1 MCDRDL
7 VLPTVISP
15 RILRQWHPKP
25 PEVELSNAVAAV
37 NQKKKTARKQ
47 VKHGDAVRTE
57 TLQTAKEC
65 NIRWAGGDRE
75 DSYSNKVKSS
85 TRVNVVRDSGPI
97 RVNVTGIKYT
107 CFYLARDCFAREKFA
122 DHWDD
127 MGGGG
132 SFRRQNRTLYVGRIK
147 ETGVGLETEEMYG
160 SIEKNAGQLRGTY
173 IVLINKLRA
182 TAATYKRATNR
193 PSSVNETRQRWT
205 SRDPG
210 PYGLIRAQSQVPA
223 IVATSRSILSS
234 KPPTITLR
242 LTCLSFL
249 ASFFASHPPPTFATS
264 LSNLTPA
271 LLRSLGERHPR
282 IASETF
288 RVFSALLNAVK
299 PIKGGNEWPEA
310 VYEQSVAR
318 LTAHDT
324 DTEVRAC
331 AETCIG
337 DLWWEAICR
346 SGAKAEGAVKVVTR
360 VAKEVPGALGDGWVN
375 GCVEWAMG
383 LLKRGGRA
391 GKMEVFQGLEVLLRS
406 YTSGV
411 PNNLP
416 LALIPQVK
424 GYLSTSDIPLLSQ
437 ALSLLALLLELAPK
451 ITFPEIESDLLP
463 EVYRIAHS
471 PLVSGVALDS
481 LLSFIAALVSAHDQ
495 IGTHLVPNLVI
506 AVEKAPKAD
515 ASPGNVAKAVAQI
528 MRNQQSIAAGT
539 IAQYAK
545 NRQAGV
551 QGQATLHARVKDP
564 NPSSTATVVSAQ
576 SYDELLAPLIV
587 DFLSMMFDEDI
598 TVRRLALSTLNS
610 AAPTKP
616 HLNREHLT
624 LTALLPSLY
633 TVINVDLI
641 RTVQMDPWTDKVD
654 EGLDARETAY
664 ETMYTR
670 FGTCLA
676 KLGRPTF
683 LVRVI
688 PGLVDD
694 SDEIKAIC
702 RMMLSRLSQVAPAA
716 VSPKRDEATPDL
728 EKTMNG
734 ATVTKDT
741 VKERAAELQRSAL
754 GAVEQCRDGS
764 AAAARC
770 ISGGEEEARNG
781 QLNSRSKLHST
792 NASPIFPTPP
802 LPADPRDPAI
812 FSTDVDSVVMQR
824 QSTLDTRM
832 EAVNDYALL
841 PNLSA
846 DAILACLRERLT
858 GQIYAR
864 MGLPVPPIT
873 KEPIPPRSQV
883 TLAGPLNM
891 LDSVSSEEGRLTF
904 ATTNHIEQLDS
915 ALIHPGRIENPLQP
929 RDERAVWAD
938 VPPVLPVQGRH
949 DDAGPAIRCYYD
961 PTSPEAGPGYIARPT
976 LGNDARGARF
986 GLRRRGP
993 AGQVLDCAAPGV
1005 FAEQEARHAGGAEGC
1020 RCVDCRVGEGQE
1032 GIEELKKRGKR
1043 EEKARREAEEI
1054 EELAREEE
1062 ERRGRWRGSVP
1073 SEVAVDDA
1081 EPEAKD
1087 VEKDVASGPVSPRLR
1102 WIAEGDSHP
1111 LFGTTMASIT
1121 HALTALAMLAFFE
1134 FLWSLELWDPSHAA
1148 LGLIAVIVIYN
1159 ASTIQIHREDTA
1171 SLVTRAS
1178 KGPAAEGTT
1187 DAASTGFGSFD
1198 ANIRAL
1204 YWTLGFFVIAKIS
1217 RALLSLVYAAFLPF
1231 SRLPLIY
1238 AALNPAFMA
1247 VVFIIALKFT
1257 SLKATIILI
1266 VVGIIGGD
1274 VALQFM
1280 IRELRMQQQ
1289 VKTSERAD
1297 IDDHNS
1303 PDVLEGLQ
1311 TMNSS
1316 TTAVE
1321 EQPSMAMGDV
1331 KLCRKL
1337 AARRTLRYPGVP

>member
-107 CFYLARDCFAREKFA
+107 CFYLARGCCSYGLLRAREKFA

-182 TAATYKRATNR
+182 TAATYKRDDESTLKR
-193 PSSVNETRQRWT
+193 KRETRQRWT
-205 SRDPG
+205 PRDPG

-515 ASPGNVAKAVAQI
+515 ASPGNAAKAVAQI

-551 QGQATLHARVKDP
+551 QGQATEIFRDAIEHSSSDQEEIRAAASFAAGNIAIWNLQSALLVARAQGGRHALLAWQDEDVADMLWYRFSRIRRTRKRQRGMWQLRLHARVKDP

-770 ISGGEEEARNG
+770 ISGGEEEA
-781 QLNSRSKLHST
+781 Q
-792 NASPIFPTPP
+792 
-802 LPADPRDPAI
+802 
-812 FSTDVDSVVMQR
+812 
-824 QSTLDTRM
+824 
-832 EAVNDYALL
+832 
-841 PNLSA
+841 
-846 DAILACLRERLT
+846 
-858 GQIYAR
+858 
-864 MGLPVPPIT
+864 
-873 KEPIPPRSQV
+873 
-883 TLAGPLNM
+883 
-891 LDSVSSEEGRLTF
+891 
-904 ATTNHIEQLDS
+904 
-915 ALIHPGRIENPLQP
+915 
-929 RDERAVWAD
+929 W
-938 VPPVLPVQGRH
+938 
-949 DDAGPAIRCYYD
+949 
-961 PTSPEAGPGYIARPT
+961 
-976 LGNDARGARF
+976 
-986 GLRRRGP
+986 
-993 AGQVLDCAAPGV
+993 
-1005 FAEQEARHAGGAEGC
+1005 
-1020 RCVDCRVGEGQE
+1020 
-1032 GIEELKKRGKR
+1032 
-1043 EEKARREAEEI
+1043 
-1054 EELAREEE
+1054 
-1062 ERRGRWRGSVP
+1062 
-1073 SEVAVDDA
+1073 
-1081 EPEAKD
+1081 
-1087 VEKDVASGPVSPRLR
+1087 
-1102 WIAEGDSHP
+1102 
-1111 LFGTTMASIT
+1111 
-1121 HALTALAMLAFFE
+1121 
-1134 FLWSLELWDPSHAA
+1134 
-1148 LGLIAVIVIYN
+1148 
-1159 ASTIQIHREDTA
+1159 
-1171 SLVTRAS
+1171 
-1178 KGPAAEGTT
+1178 AAE
-1187 DAASTGFGSFD
+1187 F
-1198 ANIRAL
+1198 
-1204 YWTLGFFVIAKIS
+1204 KEQ
-1217 RALLSLVYAAFLPF
+1217 
-1231 SRLPLIY
+1231 
-1238 AALNPAFMA
+1238 
-1247 VVFIIALKFT
+1247 
-1257 SLKATIILI
+1257 
-1266 VVGIIGGD
+1266 
-1274 VALQFM
+1274 VA
-1280 IRELRMQQQ
+1280 
-1289 VKTSERAD
+1289 
-1297 IDDHNS
+1297 
-1303 PDVLEGLQ
+1303 
-1311 TMNSS
+1311 
-1316 TTAVE
+1316 
-1321 EQPSMAMGDV
+1321 
-1331 KLCRKL
+1331 
-1337 AARRTLRYPGVP
+1337 